1 VKKSNDL
8 FVNRLLDGTWSRDMV
23 NKCEELFPSQL
34 RSHHLRRRPLDI
46 QISETFYGYEDARPR
61 QFSAWHSETLPKDIR
76 KLKNSRTLE
85 NLKKSHSE
93 SKRFTFHILNLDGN
107 RRCQTF

>member
-61 QFSAWHSETLPKDIR
+61 QFSAWHSETLPKDSR
-76 KLKNSRTLE
+76 TLKNSKIQGPWRILKNHFL
-85 NLKKSHSE
+85 NLSNSHSI
-93 SKRFTFHILNLDGN
+93 F
-107 RRCQTF
+107 